1 MDEDLRNGVRATR
14 WLAWATAGLLVLGVA
29 SAGAVGAHNRSEDRR
44 IVTAAGENA
53 SGVDA
58 PSTTEAVTVPA
69 PTTVAPTTSDP
80 APATTT
86 TAKAAAT
93 TVATTPPTTK
103 APARTTTT
111 VATAATTPSTSPTSA
126 TSPTTVTTI
135 SGHATV
141 TLANEFTAAF
151 TLTINGR
158 AFTLQP
164 GQQIGPVDLTLAAD
178 GNDVVELRAVSDP
191 QCGIGDAGGY
201 FVAGGRYR
209 MAIVAGP
216 PGTSCAGIGSFRLTT
231 TAI

>member
-1 MDEDLRNGVRATR
+1 MDEDLRNGVKATR

-58 PSTTEAVTVPA
+58 PSTTETVVTVPA
-69 PTTVAPTTSDP
+69 PTTVAPTTTAP

-86 TAKAAAT
+86 TAKPAAT
-93 TVATTPPTTK
+93 TTAPPTTK

-111 VATAATTPSTSPTSA
+111 AATAATTPSTSPTSA
-126 TSPTTVTTI
+126 TNPTTVTTI

-158 AFTLQP
+158 VFTLQP
-164 GQQIGPVDLTLAAD
+164 GQQIGPVDLTLAPD